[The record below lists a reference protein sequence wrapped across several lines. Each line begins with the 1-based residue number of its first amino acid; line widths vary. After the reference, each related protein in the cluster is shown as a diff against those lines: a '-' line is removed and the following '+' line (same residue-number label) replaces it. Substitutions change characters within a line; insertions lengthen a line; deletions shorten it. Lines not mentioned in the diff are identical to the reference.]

1 MQIDNP
7 NIWEH
12 VYTLNG
18 QKKKYKTELI
28 NYHPDDYNPDEPSEF
43 INIRTEL
50 DKGVK
55 NFLDAYHVNP
65 LIPMRVDISGKIFK
79 LSMVEGD
86 SVIIEKLAE
95 NVGPEGYG
103 HK

>member
-1 MQIDNP
+1 MVMDSP

-12 VYTLNG
+12 DYILNG

-28 NYHPDDYNPDEPSEF
+28 NYHPDDYNPDDPSEF
-43 INIRTEL
+43 LNIRTEL
-50 DKGVK
+50 DKGVN

-65 LIPMRVDISGKIFK
+65 LIPMRMDISGKIFK
-79 LSMVEGD
+79 VSMGEND
-86 SVIIEKLAE
+86 SILIEKLQDDPGAQ
-95 NVGPEGYG
+95 GYT